1 MRWIIRMRY
10 LALVFS
16 YLLLLPAMPVLPVFG
31 DEAPSEAEFIGAER
45 CKLCHRSVYQAWT
58 TTAHRRSTERLR
70 PEERSPE
77 CLRCHA
83 TGPEALPGVQ
93 CEACHGAGGNFWP
106 PEVMMDPEKAR
117 EAGLME
123 PDESACRACHG
134 RGFPNHSSRFT
145 MPSEADEL
153 RAIHSNFPQPLS

>member
-16 YLLLLPAMPVLPVFG
+16 YLLLLPVLPVFG
-31 DEAPSEAEFIGAER
+31 AEVPSEAGFIGAER
-45 CKLCHRSVYQAWT
+45 CRLCHRLVYRAWT
-58 TTAHRRSTERLR
+58 MTSHRRSTERLS

-83 TGPEALPGVQ
+83 TGPEALGGVQ

-106 PEVMMDPEKAR
+106 PEVMMDSEKAR
-117 EAGLME
+117 EAGLQE
-123 PDESACRACHG
+123 PDESRWRTCHG
-134 RGFPNHSSRFT
+134 SGLPNHSSLFA
-145 MPSEADEL
+145 MPSETDEL
-153 RAIHSNFPQPLS
+153 RGIH